1 MPEVPEEPLG
11 EVVPVPEVEEPEPMP
26 PEPMVPHAAN
36 ISAQAATG
44 IVHFNITF
52 SLA

>member
-1 MPEVPEEPLG
+1 MPEVPEELLG
-11 EVVPVPEVEEPEPMP
+11 EVVPEVEEPEPMP
-26 PEPMVPHAAN
+26 PVVPHAAS

>member
-1 MPEVPEEPLG
+1 MPEEPELLLGDVVPEE
-11 EVVPVPEVEEPEPMP
+11 EEPEEPMP
-26 PEPMVPHAAN
+26 EPVVPHAAS